1 MVREIRQEQVN
12 ERVLHSVPV
21 RRLPGSVLPDPAAKK
36 VIIRLGVVYLPPVN
50 QIGDEYNGE

>member
-1 MVREIRQEQVN
+1 MAREIRQEQVN

-21 RRLPGSVLPDPAAKK
+21 RRLPGSVLSDPVVNK
-36 VIIRLGVVYLPPVN
+36 VVIRLGVVYLPPVN